1 MEHTTQNTVARA
13 ASFVPKGGVGKTTS
27 TAHIAVAATQDHDL
41 NVLLIDLAGNQ
52 NDLATQFGIA
62 DEITEIDAPI
72 SAVFGERWD
81 YFRDNIED
89 IFERMVFETPEG
101 PDLIPADDGLGAED
115 NNLANVPREDR
126 YDRLET
132 FINQDVAPRYDL
144 VLLDLP
150 GKEDNITLN
159 GLFTAE
165 NVIAPLK
172 PGKFEL
178 KQLHNLRDDLES
190 IRDDPD
196 HDADPHLEL
205 VFATMVESGANLD
218 DEFTDD
224 LESEYP
230 DIAGDPVTKSK
241 NIGNLQNEGA
251 TLFGVERDALYSTG
265 QRARE
270 TYRSLTDDL
279 LARLEAR

>member
-1 MEHTTQNTVARA
+1 MGNEEPHSVIRGACY
-13 ASFVPKGGVGKTTS
+13 VPKGGVGKTTS
-27 TAHIAVAATQDHDL
+27 TAHLAVAAYQDHDL
-41 NVLLIDLAGNQ
+41 DVLLIDLAGNQ

-62 DEITEIDAPI
+62 DEIDEIDAPI

-81 YFRDNIED
+81 YFRDNIDD

-101 PDLIPADDGLGAED
+101 PDLVPADDGLGAED

-132 FINQDVAPRYDL
+132 FINQDVSPRYDL

-178 KQLHNLRDDLES
+178 KQLHNLRDGLES
-190 IRDDPD
+190 VRADPD
-196 HDADPHLEL
+196 HDAQPRLQL
-205 VFATMVESGANLD
+205 VFATMVETGANLD
-218 DEFTDD
+218 DNFTDD
-224 LESEYP
+224 LEAEYP
-230 DIAGDPVTKSK
+230 DIASVPVTKSK
-241 NIGNLQNEGA
+241 NIGNLQNEGY
-251 TLFGVERDALYSTG
+251 TLFGVETDALYNTG
-265 QRARE
+265 ERARE
-270 TYRSLTDDL
+270 SYRTLTTDL
-279 LARLEAR
+279 LDRLEER